1 MPEPARAPSFVVV
14 IGDQDRDVLDALKD
28 RRESIQSHIVEA
40 HGPEDAVA
48 RVLAAQPDLAAVPE
62 DPQGQSHFAICQQI
76 RQRNPRIT
84 TLVLRERLSEI
95 PPSHP
100 AIDDYVALGD
110 SGEMMARINV
120 LLSLKAYNA
129 RASHI
134 RTRILEAFG
143 AFELSPEL
151 LAEGRLVPPSKVSYR
166 AVVDVDLIREQQAA
180 LSRFGD
186 TAFACFLYASE
197 PACVCSSGRAGCLRG
212 FCPVAHALAGA
223 PRFAEATE
231 SCSRSA
237 WVLAR
242 DAMLAAE
249 VRPAQCPGGY
259 QLAAFP
265 VWLRFRSVRYPLLAV
280 CVALPAPVDTER
292 LARLAAQAGA
302 DPAALQREVARHP
315 LPQLSKVHL
324 DAMMRLEENMAEA
337 LSRQVSQQY
346 ATAFNV
352 LVEAVERHEGQRAAA
367 RRSRQLQRAN
377 ERLRE
382 LNHLKSEFLANV
394 SHELKT
400 PMTSIIGF
408 ASLLLRGGAGAI
420 SDKAEHYLNRV
431 LGNARSLHEAINDIL
446 EVAQLDSHD
455 VVLSPASFE
464 LEPLLGE
471 CLEEIRPEAA
481 EKPLALRCEVAPGI
495 PGLNTDRERLRQ
507 VVMSLLSNAV
517 KFTVRGEV
525 RVAASPA
532 PAAETPRVA
541 IAVTDT
547 GVGLATE
554 AMPHLFEEFRQV
566 DGSSTRRHGGAGLGL
581 SLVKK
586 LTRLLGGE
594 VAVES
599 RVDVGSTF
607 AVTIPTDWPA
617 FQAHRK
623 ELRERVLQGEPDPKD
638 RSGPILLAVMD
649 DPQTVLDLRGW
660 CEPHGYRV
668 ASSFDTE
675 AAIERTRSLIPLAV
689 LVDAMAT
696 GHEVW
701 HLADELRGDP
711 RTTDVPLIVVSGLG
725 GRDLAE
731 AVGASDWLPGPVS
744 PDALLNAVDR
754 LRPAEAGAVLLLVG
768 DSGRRDGLRRAFR
781 EAGLQV
787 TACAT
792 LTEASHYAS
801 SRFDAVVVDPEAE
814 GEGELTAFG
823 SLRAGPWSM
832 APVVAYVGD
841 TFPAEARARLA
852 TGAAAVVEQ
861 TEAGPMEAVQA
872 VVRLVQAAR
881 REPTSD

>member
-1 MPEPARAPSFVVV
+1 MPEPARTPSFVVV

-48 RVLAAQPDLAAVPE
+48 RILAAQPDLAAVPE
-62 DPQGQSHFAICQQI
+62 DPQGQSHFAICERI
-76 RQRNPRIT
+76 RQRNPRIA
-84 TLVLRERLSEI
+84 TLVLRERLTEI
-95 PPSHP
+95 PPNHS
-100 AIDDYVALGD
+100 AVDDYVALGD
-110 SGEMMARINV
+110 GAEMMARINV

-134 RTRILEAFG
+134 RTRILEAFS
-143 AFELSPEL
+143 AFDLSPEL

-186 TAFACFLYASE
+186 TAFACYLYASE
-197 PACVCSSGRAGCLRG
+197 PACVCSSGREGCLRG

-231 SCSRSA
+231 SCGQAA
-237 WVLAR
+237 WGLAR
-242 DAMLAAE
+242 DAMLAAQ
-249 VRPAQCPGGY
+249 VRTGQCPGGY

-280 CVALPAPVDTER
+280 CVALPAPVDAAR

-302 DPAALQREVARHP
+302 DPAALQSEVARHP
-315 LPQLSKVHL
+315 LPQLAKVHL
-324 DAMMRLEENMAEA
+324 DSLMRLEENMAEA
-337 LSRQVSQQY
+337 ISRQVSQQY

-352 LVEAVERHEGQRAAA
+352 LVEAVERYEGHRAAS

-382 LNHLKSEFLANV
+382 LNRLKSEFLANV

-408 ASLLLRGGAGAI
+408 TSLLLRGGAGAV

-446 EVAQLDSHD
+446 EMAQLDSHD
-455 VVLSPASFE
+455 VILCPAPFE
-464 LEPLLGE
+464 LAPLLGE
-471 CLEEIRPEAA
+471 CIEEIRPEAA
-481 EKPLALRCEVAPGI
+481 EKPLGLRVEMGPGL
-495 PGLNTDRERLRQ
+495 PELNTDRDRLRQ

-517 KFTVRGEV
+517 KFTHRGEV
-525 RVAASPA
+525 RLTASPA
-532 PAAETPRVA
+532 APAETPRVA

-547 GVGLATE
+547 GVGLPAE

-566 DGSSTRRHGGAGLGL
+566 DGSSTRHHGGAGLGL

-607 AVTIPTDWPA
+607 TVTIPTDWPA
-617 FQAHRK
+617 FQAHRAV
-623 ELRERVLQGEPDPKD
+623 LRERVLRDEPDPTD
-638 RSGPILLAVMD
+638 RSRLILLAVMD
-649 DPQTVLDLRGW
+649 DPQIVLDLRGW

-668 ASSFDTE
+668 ASAFDTE
-675 AAIERTRSLIPLAV
+675 KAIERTRLLLPLAV

-731 AVGASDWLPGPVS
+731 AVGASDWLPRPLT
-744 PDALLNAVDR
+744 PDSLLNAIDR
-754 LRPAEAGAVLLLVG
+754 LRLAEAGAVLLLVG
-768 DSGRRDGLRRAFR
+768 DPGRRDGLRRAFR

-814 GEGELTAFG
+814 GEGALTAFG

-832 APVVAYVGD
+832 APLVAYVGA
-841 TFPAEARARLA
+841 TFRGEARARLA
-852 TGAAAVVEQ
+852 SEAAAVVEQ
-861 TEAGPMEAVQA
+861 TEVGPTEAVQA
-872 VVRLVQAAR
+872 VLRVIQKAR
-881 REPTSD
+881 